1 MKKFFLFATLVGVAL
16 TSCVKDELSQEA
28 MQQQEITF
36 AAPVVTPS
44 TKAVNEVGTD
54 YTNGLSFG
62 VWGFY
67 YANGYDAFANG
78 VEYMPGN
85 ATGAITAG
93 GLEISDNSGVWKNA
107 TNTYYWPKNGSLT
120 FNAYAPY
127 SEASH
132 ASVTAKGIQFT
143 DYDVTSTANV
153 DLLYSE
159 RIEDKTANDNTGKEG
174 VDVVFKHA
182 LSSIRFAVK
191 TADTYTGTTITL
203 TGITLKNVY
212 SVADFNQ
219 GLTDAADAETPEL
232 EIDGTG
238 ALVKDGTAYKNFLW
252 SGWATQ
258 TDYSVASIYSGGVV
272 TATPVYVHNGTATA
286 TENVSD
292 LILLPQDLTNVVL
305 SVDYTIT
312 NPGGTV
318 IEQNGTISLY
328 GNDGV
333 EDGQTDRII
342 HAWERGKRYT
352 YTISIGLTE
361 IKFDPTVT
369 PWVDITV
376 GGSI

>member
-1 MKKFFLFATLVGVAL
+1 M
-16 TSCVKDELSQEA
+16 
-28 MQQQEITF
+28 
-36 AAPVVTPS
+36 
-44 TKAVNEVGTD
+44 
-54 YTNGLSFG
+54 
-62 VWGFY
+62 
-67 YANGYDAFANG
+67 
-78 VEYMPGN
+78 
-85 ATGAITAG
+85 
-93 GLEISDNSGVWKNA
+93 
-107 TNTYYWPKNGSLT
+107 
-120 FNAYAPY
+120 
-127 SEASH
+127 
-132 ASVTAKGIQFT
+132 
-143 DYDVTSTANV
+143 
-153 DLLYSE
+153 
-159 RIEDKTANDNTGKEG
+159 
-174 VDVVFKHA
+174 
-182 LSSIRFAVK
+182 
-191 TADTYTGTTITL
+191 
-203 TGITLKNVY
+203 
-212 SVADFNQ
+212 
-219 GLTDAADAETPEL
+219 
-232 EIDGTG
+232 
-238 ALVKDGTAYKNFLW
+238 W